1 MKASS
6 IIRRSPV
13 HDCLEEL
20 NPEWVEIHNMK
31 VPLRFKDATRE
42 AQLKTDLA
50 LCDLSCL
57 PRMSV
62 KGPDSLAWSGQAGIP
77 IPENLYGC
85 RPLAD
90 TGLVIRTDRQEVFLE
105 DGPGSP
111 RVSEFER
118 QLSSQLSTAG
128 VCWVRRQDASF
139 QLTGARCNA
148 VLRETCGVDFT
159 QPPDGVVMT
168 RVAGVSCMVLPF
180 QAEAT
185 PAFRLWLDPSY
196 GPYLWD
202 ALLEIVCDE
211 GGDAI
216 GSSLQEISKHIHEST
231 DLTATIELGPCGGPC
246 ATR

>member
-1 MKASS
+1 MTTFGA
-6 IIRRSPV
+6 IRRSPV
-13 HDCLEEL
+13 HACLEEL
-20 NPEWVEIHNMK
+20 NPEWGEIHNMK
-31 VPLRFKDATRE
+31 VPLRFKDAARE
-42 AQLKTDLA
+42 TQLKSELA

-62 KGPDSLAWSGQAGIP
+62 KGPESLAWVAQAGIP

-85 RPLAD
+85 RPMAD

-105 DGPGSP
+105 DGPGSH

-118 QLSSQLSTAG
+118 LLSSQSVPAG

-139 QLTGARCNA
+139 QLTGARSNA

-180 QAEAT
+180 QVEAT
-185 PAFRLWLDPSY
+185 PVFRLWLDPSY

-202 ALLEIVCDE
+202 ALLEIVRDH

-216 GSSLQEISKHIHEST
+216 GL
-231 DLTATIELGPCGGPC
+231 DAYN
-246 ATR
+246 